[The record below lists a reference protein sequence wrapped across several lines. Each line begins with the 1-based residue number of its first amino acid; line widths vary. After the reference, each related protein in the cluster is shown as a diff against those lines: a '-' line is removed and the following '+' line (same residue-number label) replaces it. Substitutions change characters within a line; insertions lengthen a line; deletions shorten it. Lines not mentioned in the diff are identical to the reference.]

1 MIREHRRGGITAG
14 CKSVSAAILAVS
26 MMLATAVAGA
36 VTAPYAA
43 YADNGTSPAA
53 AGTAGICVPETHNLG
68 DSTATGAM
76 NDTGVATYVGRNF
89 FVGTPTT
96 DANKLNGSD
105 APGPDGSYATEI
117 EGLTVVKGD
126 ALLHPLKGFFS
137 VGTVA
142 FGSQFTPPVNSTV
155 LAVGGQDSGFSQV
168 ANGANV
174 KTMAWGTAA
183 GLNQKMNASKQQIT
197 GYNAKLAGTT
207 TQAWGTKTD
216 SVYPY
221 SYEKGNA
228 GGANTPYVAWNA
240 DANGTNVLANV
251 NGTDYSGQTAANVQL
266 SIELV
271 AIPQNGTVTVSDA
284 PSISG
289 YIRYKY
295 DNSQSFSGF
304 NHSEKLLT
312 FTGDGQSLLQSFTI
326 DADLLNQI
334 TNAQG
339 VSYWF
344 RNIPDNA
351 SVVVNVTGTNSGTNV
366 VFQNGWRFWW
376 GGNANAN
383 ITDSDVKEISNGYV
397 NGNANAKAYAHAAQ
411 AIMWNFKAILSGS
424 TLTIKGGQNTANND
438 DPAAAM
444 LGSILVPY
452 GSFES
457 HVTTNGRVMVG
468 EDFGMANPT
477 VAKNFGASNTPSAS
491 IIDMDQERH
500 NLPWNGSYTSEC
512 SVIGWQKVDA
522 ANMTTPLEGSQW
534 GIYASAADAEAGTN
548 QILLV
553 ADNGNNDSDATG
565 GTIKVRS
572 LNPNATYY
580 IKELK
585 APAGY
590 QASNKIYTVT
600 TSAKG
605 ETVNWVSGTAD
616 NGETITDGKIGN
628 TVAGA
633 SITWAKVADGND
645 SGTVTKGLSGSEWT
659 LTKKASAGEA
669 ADTQWSIQDNTYAVT
684 GVTVTDKDG
693 KTVTALT
700 LTEGDTT
707 GLTAKVTPAGASQSV
722 TWISSVPTV
731 ADVNASGGVMAYS
744 AGQATIK
751 ACAVSDATKC
761 AQVIVT
767 VKTPAVNSIEIRDEN
782 NQTVEASDTLNMKT
796 GGAVNL
802 TAVVDPAKVKAVWSS
817 SNPKI
822 ATVNAAS
829 GVVTGVDTGTV
840 TITAKAGDKTA
851 TVRVRVTDDQNT
863 LVYVKKS
870 VVSGWNDAWLYY
882 GVKNTSADKWT
893 FVHLEQSC
901 NTDYLYAEVPRLG
914 GSNGFVLH
922 DANNNSSSTNWWPG
936 GTGKDVMFN
945 NRTIIVID
953 SYDAN
958 NKYAETAPNCTY
970 VAASAAAAQD
980 DAAQAD
986 AAAQAAESW
995 ARLGGQVPGG
1005 ESAEAAGSAEMTVD
1019 KSADEAEPADS
1030 GTLSDGRALAECGID
1045 KAYRCDINGTE
1056 GIFTVNDLTDGT
1068 YTLVEKTAPN
1078 GYTLNTTVY
1087 EFTVANGKVT
1097 WTGGKKPSIL
1107 TDGTV
1112 AIADKPTEVKWS
1124 KTDNK
1129 TGEQLAGSQWKI
1141 AASDGR
1147 TDTFCVADNIGG
1159 QSAAIDGCDGTEVA
1173 DSNETAGAFTVKGLA
1188 FGTYH
1193 LTETKAPAG
1202 YDRVATV
1209 YTIVIDQ
1216 SGTKITDGNGNAVTA
1231 IANSETPVDV
1241 TIPVKKSVKHTSWP
1255 TDANG
1260 AFVPFTFKIAAWDAN
1275 QPGSIPVPS
1284 NCSSLDD
1291 CTIALAPAAGSTGE
1305 TSVTGTFG
1313 KLTFTEGT
1321 LADDAGADGTYAKT
1335 YVYRVTEVVPD
1346 AADQV
1351 KDLRYS
1357 KAVYKVTVTVQHKKA
1372 ENGTLAGLTVSAV
1385 MTRVTDDFGNNTSGD
1400 APAAAFVNTK
1410 VLTGLPVTG
1419 IDWTGRLVLLVGG
1432 GFILAGL
1439 VAAGIH
1445 RFITHRR
1452 GEEDAE
1458 S

>member
-1 MIREHRRGGITAG
+1 M
-14 CKSVSAAILAVS
+14 
-26 MMLATAVAGA
+26 
-36 VTAPYAA
+36 
-43 YADNGTSPAA
+43 
-53 AGTAGICVPETHNLG
+53 
-68 DSTATGAM
+68 
-76 NDTGVATYVGRNF
+76 
-89 FVGTPTT
+89 
-96 DANKLNGSD
+96 
-105 APGPDGSYATEI
+105 
-117 EGLTVVKGD
+117 
-126 ALLHPLKGFFS
+126 
-137 VGTVA
+137 
-142 FGSQFTPPVNSTV
+142 
-155 LAVGGQDSGFSQV
+155 
-168 ANGANV
+168 
-174 KTMAWGTAA
+174 
-183 GLNQKMNASKQQIT
+183 
-197 GYNAKLAGTT
+197 
-207 TQAWGTKTD
+207 
-216 SVYPY
+216 
-221 SYEKGNA
+221 
-228 GGANTPYVAWNA
+228 
-240 DANGTNVLANV
+240 LANV

-266 SIELV
+266 STELA
-271 AIPQNGTVTVSDA
+271 AIPQNGTVAVSDA
-284 PSISG
+284 PSING
-289 YIRYKY
+289 YTRYKY

-383 ITDSDVKEISNGYV
+383 ITDGDVKEISNGYV

-411 AIMWNFKAILSGS
+411 AIMWNFKAIPSGS
-424 TLTIKGGQNTANND
+424 TLKILGGQNTTNND

-468 EDFGMANPT
+468 EDFGMANPS

-534 GIYASAADAEAGTN
+534 GIYASEADATAGTN

-590 QASNKIYTVT
+590 QASDKIYTVT
-600 TSAKG
+600 TSAQG
-605 ETVNWVSGTAD
+605 ETVNWVSGVA
-616 NGETITDGKIGN
+616 GSSETITDGKIGN

-645 SGTVTKGLSGSEWT
+645 NGTVTKGLSGSEWT
-659 LTKKASAGEA
+659 LTKKASGT
-669 ADTQWSIQDNTYAVT
+669 DQQKSWIIQDNTYAVT

-700 LTEGDTT
+700 MTEGDTT

-922 DANNNSSSTNWWPG
+922 DANNNASSTNWWPG

-958 NKYAETAPNCTY
+958 NKYAETAPACTY

-986 AAAQAAESW
+986 VAAQAAESW
-995 ARLGGQVPGG
+995 ARLGGQVPGD
-1005 ESAEAAGSAEMTVD
+1005 ESAEDAEAAGSAEMTAD
-1019 KSADEAEPADS
+1019 KAADEAEPADS
-1030 GTLSDGRALAECGID
+1030 GTLSDGRALAECGTD

-1056 GIFTVNDLTDGT
+1056 GIFTVNDLADGT

-1078 GYTLNTTVY
+1078 GYTLNATVY
-1087 EFTVANGKVT
+1087 EFTVTGGKVT
-1097 WTGGKKPSIL
+1097 WAGGAKPSIL
-1107 TDGTV
+1107 TDGTA

-1124 KTDNK
+1124 KNDNK

-1159 QSAAIDGCDGTEVA
+1159 QSDKIDGCDGTEA
-1173 DSNETAGAFTVKGLA
+1173 KDSDETAGAFTVKGLA

-1202 YDRVATV
+1202 YDRIATV

-1216 SGTKITDGNGNAVTA
+1216 SGVTITDGNGKAVTS

-1241 TIPVKKSVKHTSWP
+1241 TIPVKKTVKHTSWP
-1255 TDANG
+1255 TDENG

-1284 NCSSLDD
+1284 NCSSLDN

-1321 LADDAGADGTYAKT
+1321 LADSAGTDGTYAKT
-1335 YVYRVTEVVPD
+1335 YVYRITEVVPA

-1351 KDLRYS
+1351 EDLRYS
-1357 KAVYKVTVTVQHKKA
+1357 KAVYKVEVTVQHKKA
-1372 ENGTLAGLTVSAV
+1372 ANGTLAGLAVSAV
-1385 MTRVTDDFGNNTSGD
+1385 MTRVTDDFGNAESGDGVEVGKIPASNDSNTSGD

-1452 GEEDAE
+1452 GEGDAE